1 MLRNREEEETNNLKG
16 VITAVHDEDIKLGQ
30 FTRLENWIPSK
41 VTAIKKKRGGV
52 AFTSTPVSVT
62 APSFCA
68 SVCNDT
74 SERGQQL
81 ITLETAFVQT
91 TSFPGTPNLHTSW
104 GYISDGELYSLIGLN
119 TCGGGNMT
127 YNNTCCQINHYI
139 DDVSALE
146 EAILLPITSANA
158 FVNTL
163 IGTSDRPVWMH
174 NSTTGIRAF
183 YDIGTVQVTYA
194 TPNTNG
200 GANTVYDFAVHGDD
214 VWFYT
219 PSTLDAGPG
228 VVQFSVFDRLTGVQ
242 TEDFYSFGATDDIV
256 VWNMT
261 LTTDYLYCLGQNA
274 ADAVIK
280 LYKINR
286 SDGTI
291 ANSLTVTGLLPRNIG
306 VASDDLIYILGTSS
320 AGNNGMWYLK
330 NFSTLVFIGIVAA
343 GPTGGAYAFG
353 KGSAIWNNGNFYF
366 GGMGYSSTTTDV
378 FKIEVPCVSTIVTPL
393 MIASVTADQGA
404 VVAGNNLAFSWADI
418 LAPTANDTILMKPAP
433 AAGVLGVVGTT
444 IATFTNSSALAS
456 GSSTLA
462 VPGGTTPGNYVLM
475 YLSTSSGRWTAT
487 SNVFTVT

>member
-1 MLRNREEEETNNLKG
+1 MLRNREEEETTNLRG

-30 FTRLENWIPSK
+30 FTLLQNWIPSK

-52 AFTSTPVSVT
+52 LFTSDEVEVE
-62 APSFCA
+62 APNFCA
-68 SVCNDT
+68 SLCTDT
-74 SERGQQL
+74 SERGQQI

-104 GYISDGELYSLIGLN
+104 GHINNGELYSLIGLN

-146 EAILLPITSANA
+146 EAILLPLTTGSA

-174 NSTTGIRAF
+174 NSTTGIRA
-183 YDIGTVQVTYA
+183 YYELGTVQVDYA

-200 GANTVYDFAVHGDD
+200 GANTVYDFAVHGNE

-219 PSTLDAGPG
+219 PSTLDSGPG
-228 VVQFSVFDRLTGVQ
+228 VVQFSVFNRTTGAQ
-242 TEDFYSFGATDDIV
+242 LEDWYSFGPTADIV

-261 LTTDYLYCLGQNA
+261 LTTDYLYCLGKNA

-280 LYKINR
+280 LYKISR
-286 SDGTI
+286 ADGTI
-291 ANSLTVTGLLPRNIG
+291 VNSLTVTALLPLYIG
-306 VASDDLIYILGTSS
+306 VASDDLIYILGNSTG
-320 AGNNGMWYLK
+320 AANGLWYLK
-330 NFSTLVFIGIVAA
+330 NFSTLVFVGLPN
-343 GPTGGAYAFG
+343 GPVNAAYAFG
-353 KGSAIWNNGNFYF
+353 EGSGIWNNGNFYF
-366 GGMGYSSTTTDV
+366 GGMGYGGTTTDV
-378 FKIEVPCVSTIVTPL
+378 FKIAIPCVSTIVTPL
-393 MIASVTADQGA
+393 EIASVTADQGA

-418 LAPTANDTILMKPAP
+418 LAPGANDTIVMKPAP
-433 AAGVLGVVGTT
+433 AAGVLGAIGST
-444 IATFTNSSALAS
+444 IATFTNSSALTD

-487 SNVFTVT
+487 SNVFVVT